1 MLTVPQDYLFLT
13 IFSLLRTLEL
23 IVDTMKTVKQ
33 EEERYRDL
41 CSLLGQFQDSHSVTC
56 LADRKRTLLWHGFV
70 ILDNE
75 ATRHDHDIPQV
86 SRTQRLSKA
95 ITAWDTHR
103 GVRPTYGRKLKDSIT
118 SLDTASDYSG
128 STSGSQDG
136 FSSLQDPSDA
146 SVIVFAAVL
155 SDVVL
160 FGERSPGSTDSY
172 KLIKEIGMTRVFSI
186 QNTGELNSAIQ
197 EVVIEDCL

>member
-75 ATRHDHDIPQV
+75 ATRHDHDVPQV
-86 SRTQRLSKA
+86 FRTQRLSKA
-95 ITAWDTHR
+95 INGWDTHR
-103 GVRPTYGRKLKDSIT
+103 VCDPHMVENYKIVSRRSIQLQT
-118 SLDTASDYSG
+118 TLAQLVVPRMAFRLCRIPRMLLLLCLPRFCLMLFFSG
-128 STSGSQDG
+128 SVH
-136 FSSLQDPSDA
+136 L
-146 SVIVFAAVL
+146 VL
-155 SDVVL
+155 
-160 FGERSPGSTDSY
+160 PT
-172 KLIKEIGMTRVFSI
+172 LIS
-186 QNTGELNSAIQ
+186 
-197 EVVIEDCL
+197 